1 MPLFRKQPEPGPG
14 DRRVL
19 TVNGRPQSQPEVPGS
34 MPRRNRMFVEC
45 ERRLATDPLAGSA
58 AAGRPIGDGYG
69 LEGLVAKVAPLFGRE
84 QSLIRWVALRGA
96 FTALFVGIFDP
107 DSAVASPEDL
117 EQVMGLAWVT
127 DVQGESHPDLALPW
141 RTTLSPDQ
149 RQTALGVAS
158 SVFMRVEDYGRY
170 SRMNVTD
177 VNADPRCRI
186 PKAAALDC
194 IVWSAIALLRLGV
207 AQQIIPQVPEPDAL
221 SEPGW
226 YTEPL
231 FAKSERFWDGSD
243 WTARCRVR
251 DGRQFIE
258 TSLPLA

>member
-1 MPLFRKQPEPGPG
+1 MPLFRRQSEPGPG

-19 TVNGRPQSQPEVPGS
+19 TVNGRPQPQPEVPGS
-34 MPRRNRMFVEC
+34 IQRRSRLFVEC

-58 AAGRPIGDGYG
+58 AAGRPIGDGFG
-69 LEGLVAKVAPLFGRE
+69 LEELVAKVAPLFERE

-96 FTALFVGIFDP
+96 FTELFIRIFDP

-117 EQVMGLAWVT
+117 ERVMGIEWAT
-127 DVQGESHPDLALPW
+127 NVQGESHPDLALPW
-141 RTTLSPDQ
+141 RTTLSSDQ
-149 RQTALGVAS
+149 RQAALGVAS

-170 SRMNVTD
+170 SRMSVTD

-194 IVWSAIALLRLGV
+194 IAWSAVALLRLGV
-207 AQQIIPQVPEPDAL
+207 AHQFFSRVPEPDAL
-221 SEPGW
+221 SESGW

-243 WTARCRVR
+243 WTARCRTK
-251 DGRQFIE
+251 DGRRFIE
-258 TSLPLA
+258 TNIPLV

>member
-1 MPLFRKQPEPGPG
+1 MPLFRRQPETGPS

-19 TVNGRPQSQPEVPGS
+19 TVNGRPQPQPEAPGS
-34 MPRRNRMFVEC
+34 MPRRNRLFVEC
-45 ERRLATDPLAGSA
+45 ERRPAADPLAGS
-58 AAGRPIGDGYG
+58 AAGRPIGDGSG
-69 LEGLVAKVAPLFGRE
+69 LEGLVAKVAPLFERE

-96 FTALFVGIFDP
+96 FTELFIRIFDP

-117 EQVMGLAWVT
+117 ERVMGLEWVA
-127 DVQGESHPDLALPW
+127 DVQGEFHPNLAQPW

-149 RQTALGVAS
+149 RQEALGVAS
-158 SVFMRVEDYGRY
+158 SVFIRAEDYGRY
-170 SRMNVTD
+170 SGMSVTD

-207 AQQIIPQVPEPDAL
+207 AHQLFSQVPEPDAL

-226 YTEPL
+226 YTDPL
-231 FAKSERFWDGSD
+231 FAKAERFWDGFD
-243 WTARCRVR
+243 WTGRCRTKDDR
-251 DGRQFIE
+251 RFIE
-258 TSLPLA
+258 TNVPLA